1 MQEQSSPAPARS
13 SIVAVLIGNALEW
26 FDCVAYGYFA
36 LTLSKLFFPVH
47 NQTTSLLLTVA
58 TFGVGFVMRPLGAIV
73 LGQIGDTRGRRAA
86 ILHRSPHDARDRHDW
101 VCPTYSTA
109 GLWAPVILV
118 LARLIQ
124 GFSAGGEMGGSTAF
138 LIEQAPP
145 HRRGYYASWIQ
156 ASISATLLFGSLF
169 AAALTGLLSPQ
180 ALESWGW
187 RVPFLFGL
195 LIGPVGW
202 YMRIRMRESVA
213 FEQTRTIQAGSPIG
227 GVLSKHRP
235 ALFVGGGIT
244 LSWTVCTYFFL
255 VYMPIYATRT
265 LGIPQSSS
273 FLSNSAGLLVLI
285 AVAPLFGALSD
296 RLGRPRLMIA
306 FAVGLT
312 LFSYP
317 ALFLLATHPSRSAL
331 LLVQISFALLLRL
344 WGAGTRGT
352 GRTLPSRH
360 PLHRHLAFLQLHRG
374 HLRRLCALDRHLAHR
389 THPQYDLARLV
400 RLRRHSHQRRLHA
413 RRYTCQVLVIHFGPM
428 ADGIKRVCTAKSR

>member
-26 FDCVAYGYFA
+26 FDFVAYGYFA

-86 ILHRSPHDARDRHDW
+86 LSSTVLLMTLGTAMIGFA
-101 VCPTYSTA
+101 PTYSTA

-235 ALFVGGGIT
+235 ALFVGVGIT

-331 LLVQISFALLLRL
+331 LLVQISFALLLSGFGGPAPAALAELYPAAIRSTGISL
-344 WGAGTRGT
+344 SYNFTVAIFGGFAPLIATWLIAHTHNTISPAWYVSAATAISVGCMLAATR
-352 GRTLPSRH
+352 
-360 PLHRHLAFLQLHRG
+360 
-374 HLRRLCALDRHLAHR
+374 
-389 THPQYDLARLV
+389 
-400 RLRRHSHQRRLHA
+400 
-413 RRYTCQVLVIHFGPM
+413 
-428 ADGIKRVCTAKSR
+428 AKYW

>member
-26 FDCVAYGYFA
+26 LDFVAYGYFA

-86 ILHRSPHDARDRHDW
+86 LSSTVLLMTLGTAMIGFA
-101 VCPTYSTA
+101 PTYSTA

-235 ALFVGGGIT
+235 ALFVGVGIT

-352 GRTLPSRH
+352 GRTLPSRSTGISLSYNFTVAIFGGFA
-360 PLHRHLAFLQLHRG
+360 PLIATWLIAHTHNTISPAWYVSAATAISVGCMLAATR
-374 HLRRLCALDRHLAHR
+374 
-389 THPQYDLARLV
+389 
-400 RLRRHSHQRRLHA
+400 
-413 RRYTCQVLVIHFGPM
+413 
-428 ADGIKRVCTAKSR
+428 AKYW